1 MHGKVKTGRNLMLAS
16 FQYKLFTN
24 IQNLKLFGNEF
35 SLIKRKVRQRNLG
48 KAYFNLYSDA
58 DQNHAVY

>member
-1 MHGKVKTGRNLMLAS
+1 MRAS

-24 IQNLKLFGNEF
+24 TQNLMKLFGNEF

-48 KAYFNLYSDA
+48 KAYFNLQSDVE
-58 DQNHAVY
+58 QNHAVY

>member
-1 MHGKVKTGRNLMLAS
+1 MRAS

-24 IQNLKLFGNEF
+24 TQILKLFGNEF

-48 KAYFNLYSDA
+48 KAYFNLKSDVE
-58 DQNHAVY
+58 QNHAVYVLKL

>member
-1 MHGKVKTGRNLMLAS
+1 MLAS
-16 FQYKLFTN
+16 FQYNLFTN
-24 IQNLKLFGNEF
+24 TQNLKLFGNEF
-35 SLIKRKVRQRNLG
+35 SLIKKNIRQRNLV